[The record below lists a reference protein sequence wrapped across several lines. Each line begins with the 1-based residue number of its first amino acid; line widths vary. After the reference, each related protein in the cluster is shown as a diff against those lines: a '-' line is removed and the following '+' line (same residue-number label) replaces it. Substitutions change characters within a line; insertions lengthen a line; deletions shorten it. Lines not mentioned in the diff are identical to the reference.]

1 MSFDVNPKDISVAE
15 YLKFFGNQ
23 PGGIVLRWQFAG
35 DHGERLSI
43 LEEALD
49 RCYSRL
55 VDTRGLNED
64 RSEDELS
71 MQVANMLSASGISA
85 RHDRHINGHCDIV
98 VDAEDGFMWLGE
110 AKIHSDYSWLADGFL
125 QLSTRYGTAMEG
137 RDHGELIIYHRAGNS
152 LNVLTTW
159 QDRLFANHPDTELSF
174 DIAQPKLFFRTVHKC
189 PNSGCDFH
197 VRHTIIPLMHA
208 PEK

>member
-1 MSFDVNPKDISVAE
+1 MIFDVNPKDISVAE
-15 YLKFFGNQ
+15 YLKFFGKR

-35 DHGERLSI
+35 DYGERLSI

-71 MQVANMLSASGISA
+71 MQIANMLSASGISA

-110 AKIHSDYSWLADGFL
+110 AKSTAIIIGSQMDSFSCLPVMGPRWMAGIMANS
-125 QLSTRYGTAMEG
+125 LSTTG
-137 RDHGELIIYHRAGNS
+137 
-152 LNVLTTW
+152 
-159 QDRLFANHPDTELSF
+159 
-174 DIAQPKLFFRTVHKC
+174 
-189 PNSGCDFH
+189 
-197 VRHTIIPLMHA
+197 
-208 PEK
+208 PEIL